1 MVFLKKVRAQPW
13 LRLSAML
20 LVLTS
25 LAVQIFD
32 SVLAEVLRY
41 DRDAIIG
48 GQLWRLFSGH
58 LVHLSWT
65 HLALNIAGLLLLV
78 IGFGHGMGGACK
90 WELVR
95 MALLMLA
102 VSLGLLVFNP
112 ELEWYVGLSG
122 ILHGLGVLI
131 AVDLWRR
138 GELVGLVL
146 LVGLLLKVG
155 WEQFGGGSGAL
166 LAASIGGSV
175 IVDAHLYGLVT
186 GIVMAAVR
194 YFAGQ
199 IRRNSTAPEGGRK

>member
-1 MVFLKKVRAQPW
+1 MVFLKKAYAQPW
-13 LRLSAML
+13 LRLSVVL

-41 DRDAIIG
+41 DRDAIFAG
-48 GQLWRLFSGH
+48 EVWRLISGH
-58 LVHLSWT
+58 LVHLGWT

-78 IGFGHGMGGACK
+78 IGFGHRMGGANK

-131 AVDLWRR
+131 AIDLWRR
-138 GELVGLVL
+138 GEIVGLVL
-146 LVGLLLKVG
+146 LFGLLLKVG
-155 WEQFGGGSGAL
+155 WEQFGGNGSGAL

-186 GIVMAAVR
+186 GIVMAAVI
-194 YFAGQ
+194 FAGQ
-199 IRRNSTAPEGGRK
+199 IRRDSTAPEGGRK